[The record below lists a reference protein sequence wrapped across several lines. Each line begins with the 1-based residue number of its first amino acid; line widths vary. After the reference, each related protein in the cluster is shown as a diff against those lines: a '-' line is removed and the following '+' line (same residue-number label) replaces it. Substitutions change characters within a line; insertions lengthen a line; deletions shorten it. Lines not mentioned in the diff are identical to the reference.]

1 MQLEKGKLVFEE
13 PELAKITKKYYTN
26 IIYYDITK
34 IASITKIQID
44 YRYSHEYYIITNIWF
59 LEQK

>member
-13 PELAKITKKYYTN
+13 PEIAKITKKYYTN

-34 IASITKIQID
+34 IVSITKIQID
-44 YRYSHEYYIITNIWF
+44 
-59 LEQK
+59 